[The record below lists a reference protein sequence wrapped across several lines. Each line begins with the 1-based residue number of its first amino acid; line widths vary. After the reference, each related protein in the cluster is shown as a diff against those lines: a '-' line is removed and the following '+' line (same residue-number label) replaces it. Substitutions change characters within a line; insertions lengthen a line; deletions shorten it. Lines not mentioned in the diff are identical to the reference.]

1 MGFISS
7 RCPVVSLFAV
17 LLSALL
23 VSAVGAQ
30 GIQTSPYSAPSMLR
44 GLSGQGLDLA
54 PANRLGLPGSFSPD
68 ARSSESLPISS
79 GMFQGLFPP
88 VPNLDFG
95 FNWIFGRGIST
106 GNVTADYIYP
116 IRFAGQG
123 RLFWQGHANYTAFS
137 KEGGSVS
144 TSETATTVPS
154 PTFFTDTDTIV
165 SRASLS
171 SPNRWDLSLGGG
183 YRRLVGNKAF
193 VGVNAF
199 LDNSTV
205 SRKWYSSW
213 GWGLEWACLTPGNG
227 LIDLH
232 LNQYGN
238 LFNNLSFKNA
248 FRNVGTSYDIE
259 AGYAVPLFNDAVDLR
274 LKGSGY
280 QFNVGEHIYGYRTG
294 ADLTTRDGVFSVSY
308 DYSYDRL
315 HGDYHTV
322 GGWINVAMQP
332 ENILRGENPFSL
344 PAPVFASPRNLN
356 RPLNQKV
363 KRNWQQ
369 PTSVLMAQEASRSS
383 TSTRSR
389 LILTRTRG
397 ASVYVVFDSV
407 VPRFLLPLP
416 GGITQAQISS
426 ASLVRV
432 RAIVNNNGFGS
443 ANINV
448 GLGRT
453 VFGPS
458 LFGTVH
464 GEPFNAGTEL
474 VADFTSAQIQSLPF
488 PAFGINAVG
497 IQFASAGSSGG
508 PVARNTQTLNLTI
521 TVEVYE

>member
-1 MGFISS
+1 MGSLS
-7 RCPVVSLFAV
+7 RCCRSFGLV
-17 LLSALL
+17 LPFLTMFIL
-23 VSAVGAQ
+23 VNSSGAQ
-30 GIQTSPYSAPSMLR
+30 GLPASPYSADTASLTPLGM
-44 GLSGQGLDLA
+44 SGGALVGDA
-54 PANRLGLPGSFSPD
+54 GSDVVP
-68 ARSSESLPISS
+68 LSS
-79 GMFQGLFPP
+79 GMFQGLFPA

-116 IRFAGQG
+116 IRFGSQG

-137 KEGGSVS
+137 KEGASAS
-144 TSETATTVPS
+144 TSEPVTTVPS

-183 YRRLVGNKAF
+183 YRRLVGNSAF

-199 LDNSTV
+199 WDSSTI

-213 GWGLEWACLTPGNG
+213 GWGLEWAWLTPGNG

-238 LFNNLSFKNA
+238 LFNNQSFKNA

-259 AGYAVPLFNDAVDLR
+259 AGYSVPLFNDAVDLR
-274 LKGSGY
+274 LKASGY

-344 PAPVFASPRNLN
+344 PVPVFASPRSLN

-397 ASVYVVFDSV
+397 ASVYVVVDSV
-407 VPRFLLPLP
+407 VSRFLLPLP
-416 GGITQAQISS
+416 GGITQAQIAS

-453 VFGPS
+453 VLGPS
-458 LFGTVH
+458 LFGTTVY
-464 GEPFNAGTEL
+464 GEPFNVGTEL
-474 VADFTSAQIQSLPF
+474 VADFTGAQLQSLPF
-488 PAFGINAVG
+488 PALGINAVG

-508 PVARNTQTLNLTI
+508 PVARNTQTLTLTI

>member
-1 MGFISS
+1 MGSLS
-7 RCPVVSLFAV
+7 RCCRSFGLV
-17 LLSALL
+17 LPFLTTFIL
-23 VSAVGAQ
+23 VNSSGAQ
-30 GIQTSPYSAPSMLR
+30 GLQASPYSEDTASLTPLGM
-44 GLSGQGLDLA
+44 SGGALVGDA
-54 PANRLGLPGSFSPD
+54 GSDVVP
-68 ARSSESLPISS
+68 LSS
-79 GMFQGLFPP
+79 GMFQGLFPA

-116 IRFAGQG
+116 IRFGTQG

-137 KEGGSVS
+137 KEGGSAS
-144 TSETATTVPS
+144 TSETVTTVPS

-183 YRRLVGNKAF
+183 YRRLVGNSAF

-213 GWGLEWACLTPGNG
+213 GWGLEWAWLTPGNG

-238 LFNNLSFKNA
+238 LFNNQSFKNA

-259 AGYAVPLFNDAVDLR
+259 AGYSVPLFNDAVDLR
-274 LKGSGY
+274 LKASGY

-332 ENILRGENPFSL
+332 ENILRGENPFS
-344 PAPVFASPRNLN
+344 PPVPVFASPRNLN

-369 PTSVLMAQEASRSS
+369 PTSVLMAQEAARSS

-389 LILTRTRG
+389 LILTRTITP
-397 ASVYVVFDSV
+397 ALPLLVSSVLTPSLNAVVFPV
-407 VPRFLLPLP
+407 
-416 GGITQAQISS
+416 ITPAQLAS
-426 ASLVRV
+426 ATLVRI
-432 RAIVNNNGFGS
+432 RAIVSNNGPLVGY
-443 ANINV
+443 ANVRV
-448 GLGRT
+448 GLGGVSVLGPFLSGTT
-453 VFGPS
+453 VYG
-458 LFGTVH
+458 GTLGV
-464 GEPFNAGTEL
+464 GTEMVAEFTGAQAMAVAVASPVGGIAWMGL
-474 VADFTSAQIQSLPF
+474 VYDSPGTGGTFLQNRRQNLSL
-488 PAFGINAVG
+488 I
-497 IQFASAGSSGG
+497 
-508 PVARNTQTLNLTI
+508 I